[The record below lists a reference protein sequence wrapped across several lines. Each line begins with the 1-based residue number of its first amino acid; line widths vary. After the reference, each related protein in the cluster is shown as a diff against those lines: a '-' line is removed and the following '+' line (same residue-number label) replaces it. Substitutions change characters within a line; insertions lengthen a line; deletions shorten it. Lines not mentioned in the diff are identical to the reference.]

1 MIGINTAIATSSGGN
16 DGIGF
21 SIPSY
26 LAQRVM
32 DQLLEHGVV
41 PRAWIG
47 VKLDEHFDIKVANK
61 LKLDRAMGAR
71 VNEVYEN
78 SPASRA
84 GLQLGDVVLNFD
96 GFDVQD
102 HDHLIN
108 LVSLSPI
115 GKQIRMSVWRA
126 QKKMTLS
133 IVLADRSDLRKT
145 SEAPVQQGR
154 GVPVRPMGLIVHP
167 LDGDL
172 AEQLG
177 HQRTSRGLLVLKV
190 ERGSTLSGD
199 LEAYDVLEA
208 VGRTPVASLEDLS
221 QALEQNSHSES
232 VILKIH
238 RTAQSEAKN
247 QLVIWHKWIASR
259 PQ

>member
-1 MIGINTAIATSSGGN
+1 
-16 DGIGF
+16 
-21 SIPSY
+21 
-26 LAQRVM
+26 
-32 DQLLEHGVV
+32 
-41 PRAWIG
+41 
-47 VKLDEHFDIKVANK
+47 
-61 LKLDRAMGAR
+61 
-71 VNEVYEN
+71 
-78 SPASRA
+78 

-126 QKKMTLS
+126 QKKVTLS

-145 SEAPVQQGR
+145 SEAPPQQGR